1 MIQGS
6 CCCGEVRFSISE
18 QPKFVAIC
26 HCSRCRKLGASP
38 FAMVDAASFELL
50 GGSARVVHYEP
61 VPPHKYRRSFCGEC
75 GTSLGEILSDEK
87 TFPVSVNCFDQGL
100 DDVEVRFHEHVA
112 SKPPWVEIPAGTK
125 QFEHDPF

>member
-1 MIQGS
+1 MIRGS

-50 GGSARVVHYEP
+50 GGSERVVQYEP
-61 VPPHKYRRSFCGEC
+61 VPPNKYRRSFCGRC
-75 GTSLGEILSDEK
+75 GTSLGEIFSDEK
-87 TFPVSVNCFDQGL
+87 MFPVSVNCFDQGL
-100 DDVEVRFHEHVA
+100 DSVEVRFHEHVA

-125 QFEHDPF
+125 QFEYDPS